1 MKIFLLILFFTSALA
16 YAQEPAP
23 PASPAASPNEVEELR
38 QEVRSLTGIVKT
50 LQQQVKDQQAVI
62 DKLNPASPPLPQNPE
77 PSATPAANA
86 AAASPAP
93 QLIPTEDASVVASAP
108 PPTVNANGATA
119 ATAFPTTDAS
129 VTTTPEVTTAGP
141 SLTAP
146 ITIAGGGGKNYMN
159 ISFDGMFALAGSTA
173 RDLDHIEVGD
183 HDPQQRG
190 FNARNI
196 ELAFDGAVDPY
207 FEGFANIVFKLDN
220 DNETEV
226 EVEEAFL
233 QTTGLPFG
241 LQLKGGQFFAA
252 FGRINPTHPHTWDFA
267 DDPLVHGRLLGPDGL
282 RGVGAQVSWTI
293 PVPWY
298 SQLLVAS
305 QNGRG
310 STGYSFRNPGDNGIF
325 FGRLTTDRE
334 ARGLQDFVW
343 IPRWENS
350 VDLSPTQVVL
360 AGVSGAF
367 GSNETGANSRTQI
380 YGADVFYKWKS
391 SHAEGGFP
399 FVKWQTEAMYRRF
412 EAGRGIDQSFPVAE
426 TFHDWGMYS
435 QLLWGFKKGWV
446 AGVRGD
452 YLHMEDSRFTDDDDR
467 QSRSRISANLTWY
480 PTEFSKI
487 RLAVQSRFPGGK
499 FLPRRSRRR
508 FRFPPVRIHSRRA
521 RRPQILNA
529 HTNSLAHAQSCH
541 PERSEGPHDRS
552 NGNAQLKCDVEW
564 YVRFLAPLGMTDHAG
579 DLAHNFP
586 LNYETYSSHHFIFKR
601 TGAFRSR
608 KAQSRRHPA
617 RFRSA
622 RARNW
627 RRQNRDHDSG

>member
-1 MKIFLLILFFTSALA
+1 MSSSAFEVFELLRNPDAITTPMKKIGLIISIMCGQSLIFG
-16 YAQEPAP
+16 QESTPIATP
-23 PASPAASPNEVEELR
+23 SPNTAATRAAATDVETLR
-38 QEVRSLTGIVKT
+38 QQVAALTEMVKT
-50 LQQQVKDQQAVI
+50 LQQQVKDQQAAMEKANLV
-62 DKLNPASPPLPQNPE
+62 AVPLPE
-77 PSATPAANA
+77 KS
-86 AAASPAP
+86 ASPAP
-93 QLIPTEDASVVASAP
+93 AATPPSLFPTTDESVVASSATPSLANTTVPGVAP
-108 PPTVNANGATA
+108 TT
-119 ATAFPTTDAS
+119 FPTTDTS
-129 VTTTPEVTTAGP
+129 VTTTPETTSTTGAGA
-141 SLTAP
+141 SMIAP
-146 ITIAGGGGKNYMN
+146 ITVAGGGKNYMN
-159 ISFDGMFALAGSTA
+159 ISFDGQFALAGSSA

-233 QTTGLPFG
+233 QTTSLPFN
-241 LQLKGGQFFAA
+241 LQLKAGQFFAA

-282 RGVGAQVSWTI
+282 RGVGAQISWTL
-293 PVPWY
+293 PTPWY
-298 SQLLVAS
+298 SQIIVAS

-310 STGYSFRNPGDNGIF
+310 STGYSFRNPGEDGVF

-350 VDLSPTQVVL
+350 VDFSPTQVML
-360 AGVSGAF
+360 AGISGAF

-380 YGADVFYKWKS
+380 YGADLLYKWKS

-435 QLLWGFKKGWV
+435 QVLWGFKKGWV
-446 AGVRGD
+446 AGIRGD
-452 YLHMEDSRFTDDDDR
+452 YLHMQDSEFTDDPDR
-467 QSRSRISANLTWY
+467 QTRSRISTNLTWY

-487 RLAVQSRFPGGK
+487 RLQYNHDFLEENF
-499 FLPRRSRRR
+499 FLPERDVDSV
-508 FRFPPVRIHSRRA
+508 FLQFEF
-521 RRPQILNA
+521 ILGA
-529 HTNSLAHAQSCH
+529 HGAH
-541 PERSEGPHDRS
+541 
-552 NGNAQLKCDVEW
+552 K
-564 YVRFLAPLGMTDHAG
+564 F
-579 DLAHNFP
+579 
-586 LNYETYSSHHFIFKR
+586 
-601 TGAFRSR
+601 
-608 KAQSRRHPA
+608 
-617 RFRSA
+617 
-622 RARNW
+622 
-627 RRQNRDHDSG
+627 